1 MTKADNVEQK
11 GHGGSSTHQSP
22 QVALGVH
29 ALVVFQEQL
38 LRFDEGK
45 RKKKKNR
52 AKGRVREA
60 RRLRND
66 AGQRSR

>member
-1 MTKADNVEQK
+1 MNHRTEQRGQRWVGKMTKADNVEQK

-45 RKKKKNR
+45 RKKKKIEQ
-52 AKGRVREA
+52 KG
-60 RRLRND
+60 
-66 AGQRSR
+66 G

>member
-45 RKKKKNR
+45 RKKKKIEQ
-52 AKGRVREA
+52 KG
-60 RRLRND
+60 
-66 AGQRSR
+66 G